1 MTPRRNT
8 KEDIL
13 QASLRLFAR
22 AGFEATGMR
31 EIAAAVGIQPASVYK
46 HFAGKQAILDAI
58 VERMD
63 ERYDLTAAAIGMPEG
78 GMDEQTRGYA
88 ATPVAQMADLGEAM
102 FRYWTE
108 DEFATLFRQ
117 MLTVEQ
123 YRTPELGALYRRYF
137 IETPLAWQEGL
148 FASMMEAGAFMR
160 DDPRLLALEFFAPLM
175 LLIQAADG
183 DVKRA
188 EKGII
193 YIDERERLV
202 DLARQHVT
210 RFGERHACALG
221 AERPE

>member
-63 ERYDLTAAAIGMPEG
+63 ERYSQAAAAIGLPEG
-78 GMDEQTRGYA
+78 GVDEQARGYA
-88 ATPVAQMADLGEAM
+88 ATPVAQMAELGEAM
-102 FRYWTE
+102 FRCWTE
-108 DEFATLFRQ
+108 DGFATLFRQ

-137 IETPLAWQEGL
+137 IKAPLAWQETL
-148 FASMMEAGAFMR
+148 FASLMEAGAFER
-160 DDPRLLALEFFAPLM
+160 DDPKLLALEFFAPLM
-175 LLIQAADG
+175 LLIQASDG
-183 DVKRA
+183 A
-188 EKGII
+188 TEASTH
-193 YIDERERLV
+193 ERLV
-202 DLARQHVT
+202 DLARQHVI
-210 RFGERHACALG
+210 RFGARHARMAG
-221 AERPE
+221 AG

>member
-46 HFAGKQAILDAI
+46 HFACKQAILDAL
-58 VERMD
+58 VRRMD
-63 ERYDLTAAAIGMPEG
+63 ERYELASAAIGLPEG
-78 GMDEQTRGYA
+78 SVDEQVRDYA
-88 ATPVAQMADLGEAM
+88 VTPVAQMADLGEGM

-137 IETPLAWQEGL
+137 IEAPLAWQETL
-148 FASMMEAGAFMR
+148 FASMVESGAFLR
-160 DDPRLLALEFFAPLM
+160 DDPKMLALEFFAPLM
-175 LLIQAADG
+175 MLIQAADG
-183 DVKRA
+183 ATDA
-188 EKGII
+188 AA
-193 YIDERERLV
+193 REHLI
-202 DLARQHVT
+202 DLARQHVV
-210 RFGERHACALG
+210 RFGERHACAPN
-221 AERPE
+221 AEGPE

>member
-63 ERYDLTAAAIGMPEG
+63 ELYDLTAAAIGMPEG

-137 IETPLAWQEGL
+137 IETPLAWQERL
-148 FASMMEAGAFMR
+148 FASMMEAGAFVR
-160 DDPRLLALEFFAPLM
+160 DNPRLLALEFFAPLM

-183 DVKRA
+183 AA
-188 EKGII
+188 ETS
-193 YIDERERLV
+193 DRERLV

-221 AERPE
+221 AEGPE

>member
-78 GMDEQTRGYA
+78 GMDEQARGYA

-102 FRYWTE
+102 
-108 DEFATLFRQ
+108 FRQ

-183 DVKRA
+183 AADA
-188 EKGII
+188 A
-193 YIDERERLV
+193 DRERLV

>member
-22 AGFEATGMR
+22 TGFEATGMR

-63 ERYDLTAAAIGMPEG
+63 ERYDLTAAVIGVPEG
-78 GMDEQTRGYA
+78 GVDEQARDYA
-88 ATPVAQMADLGEAM
+88 AIPVAQMADLGEAM

-137 IETPLAWQEGL
+137 IEAPLAWQERL
-148 FASMMEAGAFMR
+148 FAAMVESGAFAR
-160 DDPRLLALEFFAPLM
+160 DDPKLLALEFFAPLM
-175 LLIQAADG
+175 LLIQASDG
-183 DVKRA
+183 A
-188 EKGII
+188 TETPA
-193 YIDERERLV
+193 RERLV
-202 DLARQHVT
+202 DLARQHVI
-210 RFGERHACALG
+210 RFGERHARMSETG
-221 AERPE
+221 

>member
-46 HFAGKQAILDAI
+46 HFACKQAILDALI
-58 VERMD
+58 RRMD
-63 ERYDLTAAAIGMPEG
+63 ERYELTAVAIGLPEG
-78 GMDEQTRGYA
+78 SVDEQVRDYA
-88 ATPVAQMADLGEAM
+88 VTPFARMADLGEGM

-137 IETPLAWQEGL
+137 IETPLAWQERL
-148 FASMMEAGAFMR
+148 FASMMEAGAFVR
-160 DDPRLLALEFFAPLM
+160 DNPRLLALEFFAPLM

-183 DVKRA
+183 AA
-188 EKGII
+188 ETS
-193 YIDERERLV
+193 DRERLV

-221 AERPE
+221 AEGPE

>member
-46 HFAGKQAILDAI
+46 HFACKQAILDAI

-63 ERYDLTAAAIGMPEG
+63 ERYD
-78 GMDEQTRGYA
+78 YA
-88 ATPVAQMADLGEAM
+88 VTPVAQMADLGEGM

-137 IETPLAWQEGL
+137 IEAPLAWQETL
-148 FASMMEAGAFMR
+148 FASMVESGAFLR
-160 DDPRLLALEFFAPLM
+160 DDPKMLALEFFAPLM
-175 LLIQAADG
+175 MLIQAADG
-183 DVKRA
+183 ATDA
-188 EKGII
+188 AA
-193 YIDERERLV
+193 REHLV
-202 DLARQHVT
+202 DLARQHVI
-210 RFGERHACALG
+210 RFGERHACAPN
-221 AERPE
+221 AEGPE